1 MRIDNGWMRAAQVG
15 DRRTSMDTAPS
26 CAAPTLRH
34 RIAMPCQHILRAVGT
49 PGAVCA
55 RRLGPRRRVRAKRDP
70 RSCSTCPA
78 RSASLVIPSRM
89 ALADDWRG
97 CAARSCR
104 ALGSVAAPD
113 GFRSCTA
120 SSGAANRTR
129 HRRSS
134 LLSTLPSLLG
144 TATRNVQAPC
154 VGSRL
159 PLSSTRSRRSSAGSA
174 LLSAMDP
181 LLQQGGAFRAH
192 FTAGRFAGARWTRTR
207 AATAQALRTATSTS
221 ST

>member
-1 MRIDNGWMRAAQVG
+1 MPTVGGTDAEKAAIMIVLNKYKHVFGKPPIGGSKLRPMSIELKEGVVLPRPAAARRVSPEILKEIREDTQMRIDNGWMRAAQVG

-55 RRLGPRRRVRAKRDP
+55 RRLGPRRRVRANRSP
-70 RSCSTCPA
+70 HSCSTCPA
-78 RSASLVIPSRM
+78 RSALLVIPSRM

-113 GFRSCTA
+113 GCRSCTA
-120 SSGAANRTR
+120 SSGLANRRR
-129 HRRSS
+129 HRRS
-134 LLSTLPSLLG
+134 
-144 TATRNVQAPC
+144 
-154 VGSRL
+154 
-159 PLSSTRSRRSSAGSA
+159 
-174 LLSAMDP
+174 
-181 LLQQGGAFRAH
+181 
-192 FTAGRFAGARWTRTR
+192 
-207 AATAQALRTATSTS
+207 
-221 ST
+221 